1 VRFVVAGAGG
11 YVGGFLCRKLID
23 LGHDVV
29 AISRRGVAIERAEN
43 VHLDLSRDEMI
54 VPLTDRIDVVINLI
68 AQSNLGGAD
77 DYFSIN
83 RDLPARLASMCNTY
97 GVPRIVHLSTIG
109 VHGVSTKGRGPFS
122 EADEPNP
129 QSGDIYAISKL
140 AGETALIDACKG
152 TSLEYTILRPPAVYG
167 PRASTFGKL
176 IRFIKTGIPL
186 PIAGIR
192 NENSYLGIHNLI
204 DAILVCSV
212 SSKAANETFVLCDG
226 NIVSTAD
233 VAKQIAISLGVPLR
247 QFYLTESLMPIRALK
262 SSLALCNSKF
272 VSLLN
277 WKPPVNFDDGV
288 REVVDAYSRN

>member
-1 VRFVVAGAGG
+1 MRFVVAGAGG

-23 LGHDVV
+23 SGHHVI
-29 AISRRGVAIERAEN
+29 AISRRGVAIERVEN

-54 VPLTDRIDVVINLI
+54 IPFKERIDVVINLV

-77 DYFSIN
+77 DYFAIN
-83 RDLPARLASMCNTY
+83 RDIPIRLASMCATY
-97 GVPRIVHLSTIG
+97 GVPRIVHVSTIG

-140 AGETALIDACKG
+140 AGERALIDACKG
-152 TSLEYTILRPPAVYG
+152 RSVEYTILRPPAVYG

-176 IRFIKTGIPL
+176 IRLIKAGIPL
-186 PIAGIR
+186 PITGIR

-204 DAILVCSV
+204 DAIVICSV
-212 SSKAANETFVLCDG
+212 CSKAANETFVLCDG

-233 VAKQIAISLGVPLR
+233 VARQIAISLGVPLR
-247 QFYLTESLMPIRALK
+247 QFVLPESLMPIRALK
-262 SSLALCNSKF
+262 SSLALDNSKF

-277 WKPPVNFDDGV
+277 WKPPVNFGDGL
-288 REVVDAYSRN
+288 REVVDEYSRN

>member
-1 VRFVVAGAGG
+1 MRFVVAGAGG
-11 YVGGFLCRKLID
+11 YVGGFLCQALIEA
-23 LGHDVV
+23 GHDVI
-29 AISRRGVAIERAEN
+29 AISRRGVGIEKVQN

-54 VPLTDRIDVVINLI
+54 VPFTERIDVVINLV

-77 DYFSIN
+77 DYFAIN
-83 RDLPARLASMCNTY
+83 RDIPARLASRCNTY
-97 GVPRIVHLSTIG
+97 GVPRIVHVSTIG

-129 QSGDIYAISKL
+129 QRGDTYAISKL
-140 AGETALIDACKG
+140 AGERALIEACKG
-152 TSLEYTILRPPAVYG
+152 TSVEFTILRPSAVYG

-176 IRFIKTGIPL
+176 IRLIKTGIPL

-226 NIVSTAD
+226 NIVSTVD
-233 VAKQIAISLGVPLR
+233 VASQIAISLGVPLR
-247 QFYLTESLMPIRALK
+247 QFYLAESFMPIRAFK
-262 SSLALCNSKF
+262 SSLALDNSKV

-277 WKPPVNFDDGV
+277 WKPPVSFNEGL
-288 REVVDAYSRN
+288 REVVDAHSRN